1 VALDVSNNAAVR
13 ASQLGVVLYD
23 LHGVPRMRLTHVSA
37 PASENSADSG
47 RVGSRAP
54 SVHRGEGQR

>member
-1 VALDVSNNAAVR
+1 MLSLLGKYQDIEWLPRLADV
-13 ASQLGVVLYD
+13 L
-23 LHGVPRMRLTHVSA
+23 RMRLTHVSA
-37 PASENSADSG
+37 PASENSADAG